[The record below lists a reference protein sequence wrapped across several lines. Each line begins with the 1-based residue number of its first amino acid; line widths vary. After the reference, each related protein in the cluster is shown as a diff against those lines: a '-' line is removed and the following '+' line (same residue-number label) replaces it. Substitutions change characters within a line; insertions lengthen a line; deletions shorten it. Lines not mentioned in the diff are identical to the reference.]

1 MFDRNIKICFSYLRT
16 PAIAVVLAS
25 TSGCL
30 NLPPQLPESLQ
41 TPPAPARSSLTP
53 TTSPSPPPESTI
65 PISELSNY
73 REITISGTVR
83 SVVGN
88 EFTLNDGT
96 GEIIVDPG
104 PRWWQEIDLT
114 PGETVIVTGEYD
126 DDDFDAYRIVRDNGE
141 TIEIRDRS
149 GPPPWAN
156 RDRLDDDE

>member
-1 MFDRNIKICFSYLRT
+1 MFDRNINICFSYLRT

-25 TSGCL
+25 LSGCL

-41 TPPAPARSSLTP
+41 TPPSQARSSLTP
-53 TTSPSPPPESTI
+53 PTSPVPPPESTI

-73 REITISGTVR
+73 QGITISGTVR

-104 PRWWQEIDLT
+104 PRWWQEINLT
-114 PGETVIVTGEYD
+114 PGETIVVTGEYD

-156 RDRLDDDE
+156 RDPLDDRD